1 MTGKNK
7 KDNKYVKDMTVGE
20 PLKLLLAF
28 AIPLLIGNLFQQAY
42 NLADSIIVGR
52 YVGKVALGAVGATG
66 SIMFFIN
73 SLTIG
78 LSVGIGIVV
87 AQFFGAKEDEKVKNT
102 IGNAF
107 YIVIVTVTIM
117 AILGF
122 SLAGSIL
129 HLLDTPDTTFT
140 YAVVYLRT
148 TSIGFIA
155 TAGFNLLSSILRAL
169 GDSKTPLRFLIV
181 ACILNILLD
190 LLFVIKFN
198 MGVMGVG
205 IATATAQFCAAI
217 LCLIYAIMSNSYF
230 RLKKKDFVFNYSI
243 FKRVIRV
250 GIPVAGQSSLI
261 AFSLIALQRVVNG
274 FGDDFVTSFTVVS
287 RIEQLVQQPFMSLGA
302 ALATYT
308 GQNIGA
314 GRIDRVKQGFL
325 KATLCSTVF
334 AIFIFVIFQTFATPI
349 VKIFGSDPVVVDY
362 AVTGLRVTCSF
373 YIFLGLIYTT
383 RNVLNG
389 AGDANFSLFTGI
401 VECIGRVGFARPL
414 TMIPAIGLNGVWFTT
429 GITWL
434 LNGVFSTIRYKRGKW
449 KTTAIFRAKENNK
462 DVKVKM

>member
-1 MTGKNK
+1 MT
-7 KDNKYVKDMTVGE
+7 TGE
-20 PLKLLLAF
+20 PLRLLLAF
-28 AIPLLIGNLFQQAY
+28 AVPLLIGNLFQQAY

-52 YVGKVALGAVGATG
+52 YVGKVALGAVGSTG

-73 SLTIG
+73 SMTIG
-78 LSVGIGIVV
+78 MSVGIGIVV
-87 AQFFGAKEDEKVKNT
+87 AQFFGAKEDKKVKNT

-107 YIVIVTVTIM
+107 YIVIVTAMIM
-117 AILGF
+117 AIIGF
-122 SLAGSIL
+122 TFAGTIL
-129 HLLDTPDTTFT
+129 KLLDTPDTTFV

-148 TSIGFIA
+148 TSVGFIA
-155 TAGFNLLSSILRAL
+155 MASFNLLSSILRAL

-181 ACILNILLD
+181 ACIINICLD

-198 MGVMGVG
+198 LGVMGVG
-205 IATATAQFCAAI
+205 IATATAQFIAAV
-217 LCLIYAIMSNSYF
+217 LCLIYAIRSNTYF
-230 RLKKKDFVFNYSI
+230 RLKISDFKFNFSI
-243 FKRVIRV
+243 FVKVLKV
-250 GIPVAGQSSLI
+250 GIPVSGQSSLI
-261 AFSLIALQRVVNG
+261 AFSLIALQKVVNG

-314 GRIDRVKQGFL
+314 GRIDRVKQGFI
-325 KATLCSTVF
+325 KATLCSTIF
-334 AIFIFVIFQTFATPI
+334 AGFIFIIFQTFAPQIVRIFGDDPI
-349 VKIFGSDPVVVDY
+349 VENY
-362 AVTGLRVTCSF
+362 AVTGLRITCSF
-373 YIFLGLIYTT
+373 YVFLGLIYTT

-414 TMIPAIGLNGVWFTT
+414 TMVQAIGLNGVWLTT

-449 KTTAIFRAKENNK
+449 KTTAIVRAKENNS
-462 DVKVKM
+462 DVKVKL